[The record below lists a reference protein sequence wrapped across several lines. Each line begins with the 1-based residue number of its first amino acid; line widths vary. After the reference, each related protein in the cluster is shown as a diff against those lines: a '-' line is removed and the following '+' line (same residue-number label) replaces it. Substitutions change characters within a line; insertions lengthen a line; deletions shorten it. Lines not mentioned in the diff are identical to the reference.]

1 VPTDADGVSLTPYHT
16 VDGLRAAELVLRDVV
31 VDAGGVL
38 GELGGGFAALDA
50 TIDDATLAVCAEAV
64 GIMQVLK
71 DKTIEYSKSRSQ
83 FGVPI
88 GSFQALQHRMVD
100 MLTAC
105 EQAQSL
111 LLWAAMT
118 CAAGDDD
125 AKRSISSIKY
135 LVGTSGQ
142 AVGEEAVQIHGGM
155 GVTWELDVA
164 HYFKRLTAFPQAIV
178 DFYAANQ
185 EFLWLT
191 TLFVDLGFT
200 VLLYRLF
207 GKAGLQIAITTAIIL
222 ANLQGPKLTVI
233 FGLQTSLG
241 VIFYSSIF
249 FATDVLSEN
258 YGKAAANKAV
268 RMGFAVSV
276 IVLVMLSLALLY
288 VPSNKPET
296 AEFSASIHNAF
307 ATIVNFTPRFIF
319 GSLLAYIISQHF
331 DVWAFHKIRS
341 ITGDRWLWLRN
352 NLSTMSSQVVDTLIF
367 SLVTWWGIV
376 DLRTALALGA
386 VKYLFKVA
394 IAMIDTV
401 FIYWAKHTHRMGRL
415 VEQAAS

>member
-1 VPTDADGVSLTPYHT
+1 
-16 VDGLRAAELVLRDVV
+16 
-31 VDAGGVL
+31 
-38 GELGGGFAALDA
+38 
-50 TIDDATLAVCAEAV
+50 
-64 GIMQVLK
+64 M
-71 DKTIEYSKSRSQ
+71 
-83 FGVPI
+83 
-88 GSFQALQHRMVD
+88 
-100 MLTAC
+100 
-105 EQAQSL
+105 
-111 LLWAAMT
+111 
-118 CAAGDDD
+118 
-125 AKRSISSIKY
+125 
-135 LVGTSGQ
+135 
-142 AVGEEAVQIHGGM
+142 
-155 GVTWELDVA
+155 
-164 HYFKRLTAFPQAIV
+164 FPQVIV

-185 EFLWLT
+185 ELLWLT
-191 TLFVDLGFT
+191 TLFVDLGAT
-200 VLLYRLF
+200 LLLYRLF
-207 GKAGLQIAITTAIIL
+207 GQAGLQVAIATAIIL

-288 VPSNKPET
+288 LPSSKPGT
-296 AEFSASIHNAF
+296 AEFSASIHGAF

-319 GSLLAYIISQHF
+319 GSLLAYYISQHF

-341 ITGDRWLWLRN
+341 ITGDRWLWFRN

-376 DLRTALALGA
+376 DLKTALSLGA
-386 VKYLFKVA
+386 VKYLFKVG

-401 FIYWAKHTHRMGRL
+401 FIYWARHTHRMGHPS
-415 VEQAAS
+415 EPAAV